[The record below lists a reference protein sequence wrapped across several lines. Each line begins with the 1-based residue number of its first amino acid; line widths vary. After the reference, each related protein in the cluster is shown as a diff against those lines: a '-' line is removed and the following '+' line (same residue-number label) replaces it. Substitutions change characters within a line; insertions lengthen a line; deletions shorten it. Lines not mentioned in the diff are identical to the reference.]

1 MIILL
6 ELAISFF
13 AVVSLVY
20 VVYFVFVLRTKRKKE
35 YVEKLSATVGSTIS
49 RDDLPKATILIP
61 AYNEEET
68 MYAKIKNISEFDYP
82 HDKIEVFVLDD
93 SSTDKTREIVESA
106 FKEFNVTGRI
116 LPNETRRGVNYS
128 YNQAMAQVN
137 SEYVLTTDADAMIP
151 HDSMLSLV
159 KILTNLKDVGAVAA
173 RMLPTHDRTTAA
185 TRTAEAYADSY
196 NSMLLAESAIFSTF
210 PGSTSCMLMR
220 KSAFSPISTS
230 YGSSDGNISLSVIR
244 KGSRFILAP
253 NVVYYEPV
261 SQKIPEQRR
270 QKIRRATRLIQ
281 STLLNLGI
289 ISTRKYGMF
298 SRIIFPAR
306 LLMMT
311 LCPILVLGSL
321 FFFLAFTF
329 FLSSYLFLAFLAF
342 VAFVVVLGIKTDI
355 KSLNLAVSFLV
366 HQTYLFVGLLLS
378 YRKMRVWKRIERKM
392 TN

>member
-244 KGSRFILAP
+244 KGLRFILAP